1 MPLFILTNR
10 GLSHTAVRTRLHNI
24 LHAMHNS
31 GGIAC
36 LSFGLGPR
44 GQGDALL
51 TSIGLDS
58 DHTLAVHDWQ
68 QKRLLAKSPTDKGKV
83 RQC

>member
-1 MPLFILTNR
+1 MPALPQCSHCDTNY
-10 GLSHTAVRTRLHNI
+10 
-24 LHAMHNS
+24 S

-83 RQC
+83 LKRCSFT